1 MREALRELRHLGFWI
16 AFFRLH
22 LGLFLFGAAVA
33 VMLEARIGV
42 DPWSTLHEGLS
53 LRTGLSFGRISQ
65 IIGAG
70 LIAWSWWAFRVQP
83 GLGTVFNMLL
93 VGPWVDLLRVQ
104 TLVPWMAGGIAGV
117 LQFLVGILLL
127 GLATAVYLGARLGAG
142 PRDGFV
148 MGLSRRV
155 EKSLRKTRIG
165 VEVVVLAL
173 GAVLGGPIGLGT
185 VLFALL
191 MGPTMQSSLK
201 LFLVPHDP
209 SPLRASDRSRHAS
222 RSSGEALPVPPGESG

>member
-1 MREALRELRHLGFWI
+1 MVRKPGVRGGHPGFWRS
-16 AFFRLH
+16 FLRLH

-65 IIGAG
+65 IIGAM
-70 LIAWSWWAFRVQP
+70 LILWSWWAFRVRP
-83 GLGTVFNMLL
+83 GVGTVFNMLT
-93 VGPWVDLLRVQ
+93 VGPWVDVIRQQ
-104 TLVPWMAGGIAGV
+104 TLLPWQAGGVAGV
-117 LQFLVGILLL
+117 AQFLSGILLL

-148 MGLSRRV
+148 MGLSRRI
-155 EKSLRKTRIG
+155 EKSLRSSRIG
-165 VEVVVLAL
+165 VEIGVLVAGAL
-173 GAVLGGPIGLGT
+173 LGGPIGLGT

-191 MGPTMQSSLK
+191 MGPTMQTSLR
-201 LFLVPHDP
+201 LFGVPNDP
-209 SPLRASDRSRHAS
+209 SPARRTARGS
-222 RSSGEALPVPPGESG
+222 

>member
-1 MREALRELRHLGFWI
+1 MTLTFRSMPGRRFWFS
-16 AFFRLH
+16 FFRLH

-65 IIGAG
+65 LIGAA
-70 LIAWSWWAFRVQP
+70 LIAWSWWAFRVRP
-83 GLGTVFNMLL
+83 GVGTLFNMLT
-93 VGPWVDLLRVQ
+93 VGPWVDVLREQ
-104 TLVPWMAGGIAGV
+104 TLVPWMTGLVGGVI
-117 LQFLVGILLL
+117 QFLLGILLL
-127 GLATAVYLGARLGAG
+127 GVATAVYLGARLGAG

-155 EKSLRKTRIG
+155 EKSLRSSRIG
-165 VEVVVLAL
+165 VEIVVLAV
-173 GAVLGGPIGLGT
+173 GAALGGPIGLGT

-191 MGPTMQSSLK
+191 MGPTMQASLRVFNVS
-201 LFLVPHDP
+201 LDP
-209 SPLRASDRSRHAS
+209 SPERRTRD
-222 RSSGEALPVPPGESG
+222 P

>member
-1 MREALRELRHLGFWI
+1 
-16 AFFRLH
+16 
-22 LGLFLFGAAVA
+22 
-33 VMLEARIGV
+33 MLEARIGV

-53 LRTGLSFGRISQ
+53 LWSGLSFGRVSQ

-83 GLGTVFNMLL
+83 GVGTVFNMLL

-104 TLVPWMAGGIAGV
+104 TLIPWLAGGVGGV

-155 EKSLRKTRIG
+155 ERSLRKTRIG
-165 VEVVVLAL
+165 VEIVVLAL
-173 GAVLGGPIGLGT
+173 GALLGGPIGLGT
-185 VLFALL
+185 ILFALL

-209 SPLRASDRSRHAS
+209 SPLRARDRGGYAS
-222 RSSGEALPVPPGESG
+222 RSSGEPVPAPPGDPG